1 MKEFANIE
9 SRNRHKQKFFYSWE
23 KGDSKTST
31 TLTTNKWYLK
41 TIFVS
46 AGNFNLA
53 VSSSCQSGCLLH
65 KIETIILFPVTCDFI
80 CFFFFHAHLYGFKT
94 ETTSKN
100 MQKKNDHQYNFILLS
115 TVYKSFGT
123 FQNKVNT

>member
-80 CFFFFHAHLYGFKT
+80 CFFFSMLICMDSKQKQPLKTCKRKMIISTTLFCSAQCTNPLGHFKT
-94 ETTSKN
+94 K
-100 MQKKNDHQYNFILLS
+100 
-115 TVYKSFGT
+115 
-123 FQNKVNT
+123 